1 MLGMFVTFVL
11 FSYVDTVG
19 AKFSF
24 GLFSSRCQV
33 CGTERIN
40 IIIYFPVVILYKYRY
55 RNITC
60 GILLTGIAIVSP
72 VSQSCIWR

>member
-11 FSYVDTVG
+11 FSYVDAVG

-24 GLFSSRCQV
+24 GVFSSRCQV

-40 IIIYFPVVILYKYRY
+40 IIIYFPLVILYKYWY

-60 GILLTGIAIVSP
+60 GILTCIAIVSP
-72 VSQSCIWR
+72 VSQSCILR